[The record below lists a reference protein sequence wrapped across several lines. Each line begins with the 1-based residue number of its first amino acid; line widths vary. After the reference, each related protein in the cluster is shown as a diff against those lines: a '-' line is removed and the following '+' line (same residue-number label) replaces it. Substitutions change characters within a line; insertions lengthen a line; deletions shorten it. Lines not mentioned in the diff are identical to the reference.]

1 MVKPIQLNEEENT
14 MRLTMLGCLMVVSLS
29 VSANQQA
36 PTEIPKADNQPV
48 LGHEEKA
55 ALFPGNIQIPARIDT
70 GATTNSMYGV
80 DAKVIEKNGKEYV
93 RFNFIDH
100 NDVAHEMTRP
110 LVERTV
116 VKQASGSQERY
127 VVEMGLCVGDYYKK
141 TNFTLADRS
150 RMTFP
155 ILVGRN
161 YLDESLL
168 VSSADKNTVEPNCDV
183 NLAANEY

>member
-1 MVKPIQLNEEENT
+1 
-14 MRLTMLGCLMVVSLS
+14 MRFIMMSCLMAASLA

-36 PTEIPKADNQPV
+36 TTEIPKANNQSV

-55 ALFPGNIQIPARIDT
+55 RLFPGNIKIPARIDT
-70 GATTNSMYGV
+70 GATTNSMHGV
-80 DAKVIEKNGKEYV
+80 DAEVIEKNGKQYV

-100 NDVAHEMTRP
+100 NDEVHAMTRP
-110 LVERTV
+110 LVDQTV
-116 VKQASGSQERY
+116 VKQASGKQTRY
-127 VVEMGLCVGDYYKK
+127 VVEMGLCVGDYYKE
-141 TNFTLADRS
+141 TRFTLADRS

-161 YLDESLL
+161 YLDKSLL

-183 NLAANEY
+183 NLALNDL